1 MENLQ
6 VVRTTGIEPVRIAP
20 RDFKSLASTSSA
32 TSARL
37 VSHGSD
43 GVRQLMFSNTC
54 HESSWQVSVS
64 TGEGSSRTAGY
75 PPAAID
81 KTLNGVVMTMSATD
95 PTA

>member
-1 MENLQ
+1 MESLQ

-54 HESSWQVSVS
+54 HESSWQVLAKTE
-64 TGEGSSRTAGY
+64 TGNWRTAVY
-75 PPAAID
+75 PPVAID
-81 KTLNGVVMTMSATD
+81 STLNGVVMTISATD